1 MRLII
6 ALELMLIAGALP
18 AFGATGTPSATSL
31 AIPPALKDIKRADG
45 ICSRDDVTPGEKRL
59 AASGR
64 NADLKCAITAQEL
77 VGSYGK
83 SDTLV
88 VDVRGKGEFVG
99 YHIPNAMNLSLA
111 ELKTKD
117 FLKNKAV
124 TLVGNG
130 KGEQELY
137 AACADLRASGF
148 GKVRVLRGGM
158 MAWLAERQPVDGKAP
173 EPVQLALLT
182 PEELFQETSFDA
194 NVLLAA
200 PNAGGMRSHV
210 PMAVPISGDTA
221 GAIKAV
227 LERRKKEQKHMAYA
241 SVVLI
246 AGERY
251 DHARLAET
259 LAALKPV
266 PVLVYAES
274 AAAYSQYLATQKAVW
289 AAYERGPKQPGCSF
303 K

>member
-1 MRLII
+1 MRRII
-6 ALELMLIAGALP
+6 ALELMLIVGVLP
-18 AFGATGTPSATSL
+18 AFGATGTSSL
-31 AIPPALKDIKRADG
+31 AMPQALKDIKRADG
-45 ICSRDDVTPGEKRL
+45 ICRRDDVAPGEKRL
-59 AASGR
+59 AASRR

-77 VGSYGK
+77 VGSYSK

-88 VDVRGKGEFVG
+88 VDVRANAEFVR
-99 YHIPNAMNLSLA
+99 YHIANAMNLSLA

-137 AACADLRASGF
+137 AACADLKAAGF
-148 GKVRVLRGGM
+148 GKVHVLRGGM
-158 MAWLAERQPVDGKAP
+158 MAWLAERQPVDGMAP
-173 EPVQLALLT
+173 EPVQMALLT

-210 PMAVPISGDTA
+210 PMAVPISGDTV
-221 GAIKAV
+221 GAIKAA
-227 LERRKKEQKHMAYA
+227 LERRKKELKHMAYA

-251 DHARLAET
+251 DRARLAET

-274 AAAYSQYLATQKAVW
+274 AAAYGQYLSTQKAMW